1 MATEP
6 VSDVTLTV
14 RLLGEPMLWYWE
26 IYDPGSDRVLSNS
39 WIDDA
44 TGYQSKS
51 EALAA
56 GLKRASACNL
66 RPTVRLSGISLRAV
80 QP

>member
-1 MATEP
+1 METEP
-6 VSDVTLTV
+6 GSDVIVTV
-14 RLLGEPMLWYWE
+14 RLLGEPTLWYWE
-26 IYDPGSDRVLSNS
+26 IYDRGGKRVLSNS

-44 TGYQSKS
+44 TGYRSKG

-66 RPTVRLSGISLRAV
+66 RPTVRLNGISLRAV
-80 QP
+80 QC